1 MLQVIPGILET
12 DFAEIK
18 RKVVKVAPYVEYVQ
32 IDLADGELVENE
44 TFADPSVFSGL
55 PLRPKRE
62 LHMMIENPVE
72 QVDDWIEVGF
82 SRIIAQVE
90 GIGDPEAFIEA
101 VTLHSVEVGLALD
114 IATPV
119 AIIEPYLD
127 SLDVV
132 LLMSI
137 EAGFS
142 GQEFVPQV
150 LNKIREVRKISDLVP
165 IEVDG
170 GINLETARQVEA
182 AGASRVVSTSFI
194 FGSDDISGAIQKLA
208 SM

>member
-82 SRIIAQVE
+82 SRLIAQVE